1 MLILNEEK
9 YAKSIYDGKNEEEK
23 SILSKVGY
31 ITRYL
36 LYVENKNDD
45 EIYYK
50 SVEWMK
56 KYHDNFE
63 ESCYS
68 NLISDAIKR
77 AHKQPFYNIDNIK
90 ITQSELDIISSLN
103 NLRAEK
109 VLFVLLCM
117 AKQQNISMGF
127 TNGLVKY
134 SITDLCK
141 MARISVPAEDREYI
155 LYNIIQHGFLNY
167 PKKNNTKCLFVTFI
181 DDIGKP
187 VLNLDEIDC
196 KELAYVY
203 LSWKNNGKGYGR
215 CECCGRLMKKSK
227 NNSKRFCEDCS
238 KIIGYVSDNKSVI
251 LCQDCGKPVYVSMF
265 DGKTIRCEECQK
277 KADNQSNKER
287 QKRWYDNHK
296 NLTVTPKT

>member
-9 YAKSIYDGKNEEEK
+9 YAKSIYDGENEEEK

-31 ITRYL
+31 VTRYL
-36 LYVENKNDD
+36 LYAENKSDD
-45 EIYYK
+45 EIYK
-50 SVEWMK
+50 NSVEWMK

-90 ITQSELDIISSLN
+90 ITQSELDIIFSLN

-117 AKQQNISMGF
+117 AKQQSVSMGF

-141 MARISVPAEDREYI
+141 MARISVPSEEREYI

-181 DDIGKP
+181 DDIGEP
-187 VLNLDEIDC
+187 ILNLDEVDC

-203 LSWKNNGKGYGR
+203 LSWKNNEKGYGR
-215 CECCGRLMKKSK
+215 CECCGRLMRQSKK
-227 NNSKRFCEDCS
+227 NHKRFCEQCTKVIGNIPDNTKALLCVDCNEIYYTS
-238 KIIGYVSDNKSVI
+238 IKDNMSCRCEKCQEIRNKSTKSARNRKYYI
-251 LCQDCGKPVYVSMF
+251 
-265 DGKTIRCEECQK
+265 
-277 KADNQSNKER
+277 
-287 QKRWYDNHK
+287 NHK
-296 NLTVTPKT
+296 E